1 MSTTSNPLGGLFAG
15 SAPPNVNTTQTST
28 TAAPQYYNNFLSN
41 LANLGTSQ
49 TNPDQTLEG
58 NIAAGQPYV
67 APLNQLQT
75 DIYGSPTGVA
85 NTEKL
90 LTGSLA
96 PFGTAATAA
105 GTAAGGVGS
114 NQINNFL
121 NPYITDV
128 NKALETNTQQ
138 NVNQTVLPALQAFG
152 AGSGNTGSSR
162 LINATGQTLGQIQQ
176 GLGAQESANLA
187 SGYQNAVTSALQN
200 QQNLTGAANALSN
213 IGTGQ
218 QQATVSGLNTANT
231 LGAAGQAQTQAMINA
246 PLNTATNVSNLLK
259 GYTVPTSTNQT
270 YTGPA
275 STYGPSPLA
284 QIAGLGTLFASGANG
299 VSAAQGIAKALGL
312 NGTSTDP
319 NALLTALNSGVT
331 GVTGTQLGSGAD
343 LSVLK
348 GQLSGQDVTY
358 DPTTGDYVDSS
369 GQPIDMSN
377 YYE

>member
-1 MSTTSNPLGGLFAG
+1 MSTTSNPLGGLF
-15 SAPPNVNTTQTST
+15 SPIAPPNVNTTQTST
-28 TAAPQYYNNFLSN
+28 TVAPTAYNTFLSN
-41 LANLGTSQ
+41 LADIGNQ
-49 TNPDQTLEG
+49 ATNPNQTLEG

-67 APLNQLQT
+67 APLNQLQS
-75 DIYGSPTGVA
+75 DIYGTPAGVA

-114 NQINNFL
+114 SQINNFL

-138 NVNQTVLPALQAFG
+138 NINQTVLPALQAFG

-187 SGYQNAVTSALQN
+187 SGYQNAVTNALQN
-200 QQNLTGAANALSN
+200 QQNQTSAANALSN

-218 QQATVSGLNTANT
+218 QQATVSGLNAANT
-231 LGAAGQAQTQAMINA
+231 LGAAGQAQTQAAINA
-246 PLNTATNVSNLLK
+246 PLSTATNVSNLLK
-259 GYTVPTSTNQT
+259 GYTIPTSTTQT
-270 YTGPA
+270 SNAPA
-275 STYGPSPLA
+275 SVYGPSPLA
-284 QIAGLGTLFASGANG
+284 TIAGLGTLFASGN
-299 VSAAQGIAKALGL
+299 
-312 NGTSTDP
+312 NGTSAVQGIMKTLGLGSGSTDA
-319 NALLTALNSGVT
+319 NALLTALNQGVT

-343 LSVLK
+343 TSVL
-348 GQLSGQDVTY
+348 SNMANVTGNQV
-358 DPTTGDYVDSS
+358 TRNENGDYVDAKT
-369 GQPIDMSN
+369 GEPITF
-377 YYE
+377 YE

>member
-1 MSTTSNPLGGLFAG
+1 MATNLFAG
-15 SAPPNVNTTQTST
+15 TAPPNVNTTQTST
-28 TAAPQYYNNFLSN
+28 TAAPQYYNNFLTN

-49 TNPDQTLEG
+49 TNPDQTLQG

-75 DIYGSPTGVA
+75 DIYGSPSGVA

-218 QQATVSGLNTANT
+218 QQATVSGLNAANT

-284 QIAGLGTLFASGANG
+284 QIAGLGTLFASGSNG
-299 VSAAQGIAKALGL
+299 TSAAQGIAKALGL
-312 NGTSTDP
+312 SGTSTDP

-348 GQLSGQDVTY
+348 GQLSGQQVTY
-358 DPTTGDYVDSS
+358 DPTSGTYVDSNN
-369 GQPIDMSN
+369 QPVDMSD